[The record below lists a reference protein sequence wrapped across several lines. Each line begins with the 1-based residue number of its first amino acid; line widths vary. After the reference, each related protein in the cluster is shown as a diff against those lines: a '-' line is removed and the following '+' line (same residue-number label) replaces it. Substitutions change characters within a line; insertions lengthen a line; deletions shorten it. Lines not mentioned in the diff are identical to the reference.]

1 MKRNLKKAL
10 SVVLAASLMATSS
23 AFTVLAAG
31 EEIPPE
37 SVSLMP
43 ADADAVTGGTATMEN
58 GSLTLTAG
66 DADTAFTW
74 EVNQD
79 VNITLLTNLY
89 FNIEQDGGFDL
100 SIASTGGPVSNDMSP
115 SLSRDFGNLE
125 ILGSKTDFGTPIT
138 TPSISAADLVGENSI
153 FWIGAFIWNENLP
166 DDGVITVKS
175 VTVTLTAGTTLTL
188 SDLCLAI
195 RADIPDFTALE
206 EALNRVTE
214 LDVEKYTEEELEP
227 VVATLEHVVMIVGNL
242 FVTQE
247 DVDLATQ
254 ALNAALDAL
263 EPITDPTDPSTPT
276 YPSDPTEPEPTDPT
290 EPTEVTEP
298 TDPVQPTESTDPTD
312 STNPSK
318 PATTDAPAK
327 IPDTGENTSFMMAGA
342 VLLLASAGTVLLTRK
357 KIRSR

>member
-100 SIASTGGPVSNDMSP
+100 SIASTGGPVSSDMSP

-153 FWIGAFIWNENLP
+153 AWIGAFIWNNNIP
-166 DDGVITVKS
+166 VDGVITVKS

-206 EALNRVTE
+206 EALNRVME

-227 VVATLEHVVMIVGNL
+227 ILSALENVLTILANPS
-242 FVTQE
+242 VTQE

-276 YPSDPTEPEPTDPT
+276 DPSDPTEPEPTDPT
-290 EPTEVTEP
+290 EPT
-298 TDPVQPTESTDPTD
+298 DPVQPTESTDPTG

-327 IPDTGENTSFMMAGA
+327 NPDTGENTSFMMAGA

>member
-43 ADADAVTGGTATMEN
+43 ADADAVTGGAATMEN

-79 VNITLLTNLY
+79 VDITLLTNLY

-153 FWIGAFIWNENLP
+153 AWIGAFIWNNNIP
-166 DDGVITVKS
+166 VDGVITVKS

-227 VVATLEHVVMIVGNL
+227 ILSALENVLTILANPS
-242 FVTQE
+242 VTQE

-263 EPITDPTDPSTPT
+263 EPITD
-276 YPSDPTEPEPTDPT
+276 PSDPTEPEPTDPT

-298 TDPVQPTESTDPTD
+298 TDPVQPTESTDPTG

-327 IPDTGENTSFMMAGA
+327 NPDTGENTSFMMAGA

>member
-79 VNITLLTNLY
+79 VDITLLTNLY

-153 FWIGAFIWNENLP
+153 AWIGAFIWNNNIP
-166 DDGVITVKS
+166 VDGVITVKS

-227 VVATLEHVVMIVGNL
+227 ILSALENVLTILANPS
-242 FVTQE
+242 VTQE

-263 EPITDPTDPSTPT
+263 EPITDPSDPSTPT
-276 YPSDPTEPEPTDPT
+276 DPSDPTEPEPTDPT
-290 EPTEVTEP
+290 EPT
-298 TDPVQPTESTDPTD
+298 DPVQPTESTDPTG

-327 IPDTGENTSFMMAGA
+327 NPDTGENTSFMMAGA

>member
-153 FWIGAFIWNENLP
+153 AWIGAFIWNNNIP
-166 DDGVITVKS
+166 VDGVITVKS

-206 EALNRVTE
+206 EALNRVME

-227 VVATLEHVVMIVGNL
+227 ILSALENVLTILANPS
-242 FVTQE
+242 VTQE

-263 EPITDPTDPSTPT
+263 EPIADPTDPSTPT
-276 YPSDPTEPEPTDPT
+276 DPSDPTEPELTDP
-290 EPTEVTEP
+290 TEP

-327 IPDTGENTSFMMAGA
+327 NPDTGENTSFMMAGA

>member
-79 VNITLLTNLY
+79 VDITLLTNLY

-153 FWIGAFIWNENLP
+153 AWIGAFIWNNNIP
-166 DDGVITVKS
+166 VDGVITVKS

-227 VVATLEHVVMIVGNL
+227 ILSALENVLTILANPS
-242 FVTQE
+242 VTQE

-276 YPSDPTEPEPTDPT
+276 DPSDPTEPEPTDPT

-298 TDPVQPTESTDPTD
+298 MDPVQPTESTDPTG

-327 IPDTGENTSFMMAGA
+327 NPDTGENTSFMMAGA

>member
-43 ADADAVTGGTATMEN
+43 ADADAITGGAATMEN

-79 VNITLLTNLY
+79 VDITLLTNLY
-89 FNIEQDGGFDL
+89 FNLEQDGGFDL

-115 SLSRDFGNLE
+115 SLSRDFGGLE

-153 FWIGAFIWNENLP
+153 AWIGAFIWNNNIP
-166 DDGVITVKS
+166 VDGVITVKS

-227 VVATLEHVVMIVGNL
+227 ILSALENVLTILANPS
-242 FVTQE
+242 VTQE

-276 YPSDPTEPEPTDPT
+276 DPSDPTEPEPTDPT

-312 STNPSK
+312 STK
-318 PATTDAPAK
+318 ATTDAPAK
-327 IPDTGENTSFMMAGA
+327 NPDTGENTSFMMAGA

>member
-1 MKRNLKKAL
+1 
-10 SVVLAASLMATSS
+10 
-23 AFTVLAAG
+23 
-31 EEIPPE
+31 
-37 SVSLMP
+37 
-43 ADADAVTGGTATMEN
+43 MEN

-138 TPSISAADLVGENSI
+138 TPFISAADLVGENSI
-153 FWIGAFIWNENLP
+153 AWIGAFIWNNNIP
-166 DDGVITVKS
+166 VDGVITVKS

-227 VVATLEHVVMIVGNL
+227 ILSALENVLTILANPS
-242 FVTQE
+242 VTQE

-276 YPSDPTEPEPTDPT
+276 
-290 EPTEVTEP
+290 
-298 TDPVQPTESTDPTD
+298 
-312 STNPSK
+312 
-318 PATTDAPAK
+318 
-327 IPDTGENTSFMMAGA
+327 
-342 VLLLASAGTVLLTRK
+342 
-357 KIRSR
+357 RSQ